1 MRISDWSSDVCS
13 SDLDEEAAAL
23 ERALQL
29 QDDIGKIGAEQYQQ
43 ILDNERAQLRVN
55 DALEARSRITSLIL
69 GQAQEARDLV
79 ESVLMGDTSIVGGVK
94 QAINNIA
101 RIEVRKFTE
110 QLFAGADEKIR
121 ELLRGQNGVDRAI
134 RSEEH

>member
-13 SDLDEEAAAL
+13 SDL
-23 ERALQL
+23 
-29 QDDIGKIGAEQYQQ
+29 
-43 ILDNERAQLRVN
+43 N

-134 RSEEH
+134 GLLEKSADRGGTSVGKIGRAHV